1 MPETTSET
9 LLSPAA
15 LTAFVS
21 RVLTQTGSSD
31 YEAHT
36 VAEHLVQANLTG
48 HDSHGVGLIPTY
60 VKHIQAG
67 LVKANQ
73 PLTLVQDSGNI
84 ICIDG
89 GRGYGQRLAKEAMDV
104 ALKRAKKLGLVAMTL
119 RNAHHIGRVGT
130 YGEQSLAAG
139 LISLH
144 FVNVTDH
151 KPIVAPFGGSDA
163 RFVTNPVCIAIPGE
177 TPVLLDM
184 ATSAIALGKA
194 RVAKNQGVPA
204 PEGAIIDSEG
214 NPSRDPNVMFT
225 EPMGALLPFGGAL
238 SGHKGYGLALVCEL
252 LAGVLGGGGTI
263 QPTNPQEGG
272 IINSM
277 LTIILEPTRFV
288 DSDFFAHEV
297 AAMIDYAK
305 ASPPQDPEKPVMVPG
320 EPEKHHRETRSKGIP
335 LDANTWQEMRAAA
348 VRVGISDTDIDAI
361 IETPS

>member
-1 MPETTSET
+1 MPETK
-9 LLSPAA
+9 PATTFAPTA

-31 YEAHT
+31 YEANT
-36 VAEHLVQANLTG
+36 VADHLVRANLSG

-67 LVKANQ
+67 LVKPNQ
-73 PLTLVQDSGNI
+73 PLKLVQDNGNI
-84 ICIDG
+84 ISIDAS
-89 GRGYGQRLAKEAMDV
+89 RGYGQRLGKEAMDV
-104 ALKRAKKLGLVAMTL
+104 ALKRAKQLGLVAMTL
-119 RNAHHIGRVGT
+119 RNAHHIGRVGS

-194 RVAKNQGVPA
+194 RVAKNQGVSA
-204 PEGAIIDSEG
+204 PEGTIIDHEG

-263 QPTNPQEGG
+263 QPTNPQQGG

-277 LTIILEPTRFV
+277 FTIILEPSRFV
-288 DSDFFAHEV
+288 DEGFFASEV

-305 ASPPQDPEKPVMVPG
+305 ASPPQDPDKPVLIPG
-320 EPEKHHRETRSKGIP
+320 EPEKHSSKARSKGIP

-348 VRVGISDTDIDAI
+348 IQVGIRDADITAIMDT
-361 IETPS
+361 